1 VKQEASTRL
10 YVEAALSSGAAVEVG
25 ADRAHY
31 LRDVLRLKP
40 GAALRLFNGRDGEW
54 RALIGKLNKS
64 GGTLA
69 VEAQTRAQSPAP
81 DLWLVFAA
89 TKRAAIDLVAEKAT
103 ELGVIRLQP
112 LMTQHTH
119 VDRVNIERL
128 RAIVHEAAEQ
138 SERLTVP
145 EIGPPQDLAKLLAEW
160 PVTRRGL
167 VCAEGG
173 AVQPIATALAA
184 YENDTTPS
192 WAIFIGPEGGWSA
205 AELDALGKNP
215 NFTPV
220 GLGPRILRAE
230 TAALAAIACW
240 QAILGDKTQRPPHRH

>member
-1 VKQEASTRL
+1 VKPDTGTRL
-10 YVEAALSSGAAVEVG
+10 YVEAPLSPGASVQIDP
-25 ADRAHY
+25 DRAHY
-31 LRDVLRLKP
+31 LRDVLRLAP
-40 GAALRLFNGRDGEW
+40 GAPLRLFNGRDGEW
-54 RALIGKLNKS
+54 RAVIGKLTKS

-69 VEAQTRAQSPAP
+69 VEAQTRKQSPSP

-89 TKRAAIDLVAEKAT
+89 TKRTAIDLVAEKAT

-112 LMTQHTH
+112 LITQHTH

-128 RAIVHEAAEQ
+128 RAIAIEAAEQ

-145 EIGPPQDLAKLLAEW
+145 EIRPPQDIAKLLAEW
-160 PVTRRGL
+160 PQLRRGL
-167 VCAEGG
+167 ICTEGG
-173 AVQPIATALAA
+173 AAQPIARALAA
-184 YENDTTPS
+184 YEMDTTPS

-205 AELDALGKNP
+205 AELDAFGNNP
-215 NFTPV
+215 IFTPV

-240 QAILGDKTQRPPHRH
+240 QAILGDKTQRPPHRN

>member
-1 VKQEASTRL
+1 MKPETGTRL
-10 YVEAALSSGAAVEVG
+10 FVEAPLASGAAVKID
-25 ADRAHY
+25 ADRVHY
-31 LRDVLRLKP
+31 LRDVLRLAP
-40 GAALRLFNGRDGEW
+40 GAPLRLFNGHDGEW
-54 RALIGKLNKS
+54 RATIDKLTKS

-69 VEAQTRAQSPAP
+69 VAAQTRTQSPSP

-103 ELGVIRLQP
+103 ELGAARLQP
-112 LMTQHTH
+112 LITQHTH

-128 RAIVHEAAEQ
+128 RSIAIEAAEQ

-145 EIGPPQDLAKLLAEW
+145 EIGAPQDIARLLAEW
-160 PVTRRGL
+160 PQLRRGL
-167 VCAEGG
+167 ICTEGG
-173 AVQPIATALAA
+173 EAQPIAKALTA
-184 YENDTTPS
+184 YETDTTPS

-205 AELDALGKNP
+205 AELDAFGKNP
-215 NFTPV
+215 IFTPV

-240 QAILGDKTQRPPHRH
+240 QAILGDRTQRPPHRS